1 MANDSEIASSLP
13 PDPNE
18 RYSTDLV
25 QDHRTNAERDRD
37 RVLYSAQFARLAEIT
52 QVISPEHGYVFHNR
66 LTHSLK
72 VAQIARRIAQ
82 RILTESKGEPGLRTD
97 LPDVVEAAALAHD
110 LGHPPFGHATE
121 VELNKLVQDAG
132 LRDGFDGNAQSF
144 RIITRLA
151 ASDALTLVNA
161 GKEDEHEDSV
171 PGLNWTR
178 QCLDSVLK
186 YPWGFGENS
195 KYPKKWGFYDSERE
209 VFDWVRQTQP
219 RLRRC
224 LGAEIIDWAD
234 DITYAIHDL
243 LDFFRSGKI
252 PIDRLRTDR
261 MERLRFFNGVFR
273 RKPEWEKDE
282 SEYADALLN
291 LIAQF
296 PFHPERRFMD
306 SDEHHRSL
314 QLFATS
320 LIRPFVQAITHVP
333 GTVPP
338 NPVVRID
345 PGARRQVDLLKEF
358 TWHYIIEN
366 RDLALPQAGQRKAV
380 RTVFRKLLL
389 AAKRRELHF
398 FPAVIRESLDWEQI
412 MENIVGGG
420 SNLVVRLVADYI
432 AGMTE
437 KELMRVFRAMEG
449 ADP

>member
-1 MANDSEIASSLP
+1 MVSDSETVSKPS

-18 RYSTDLV
+18 RYTTDLL
-25 QDHRTNAERDRD
+25 QDQRTNAERDRD

-82 RILTESKGEPGLRTD
+82 HILAENKTAPGISLD

-121 VELNKLVQDAG
+121 VELNNLVRDAG
-132 LRDGFDGNAQSF
+132 LKDGFEGNAQSF

-151 ASDALTLVNA
+151 ASDALTLKNA
-161 GKEDEHEDSV
+161 GKEDEHEESV

-195 KYPKKWGFYDSERE
+195 QYVKKWGFYDSERE
-209 VFDWVRQTQP
+209 IFDWVRAGLPKLQ
-219 RLRRC
+219 RS

-252 PIDRLRTDR
+252 PIDRLKTDE
-261 MERLRFFNGVFR
+261 MEYFRFFNGILGR
-273 RKPEWEKDE
+273 RPEWKKEE
-282 SEYADALLN
+282 AEYKVALSN
-291 LIAQF
+291 LIADF
-296 PFHPERRFMD
+296 PFYPERRFRD
-306 SDEHHRSL
+306 SNENHMRL
-314 QLFATS
+314 QLFATG
-320 LIRPFVQAITHVP
+320 LIRPFVQAITYVP
-333 GTVPP
+333 GAMPRGP
-338 NPVVRID
+338 IARID
-345 PGARRQVDLLKEF
+345 PLARRQVDLLKQF
-358 TWHYIIEN
+358 TWHYIILN
-366 RDLALPQAGQRKAV
+366 QDLALPQAGQRKAV

-389 AAKRRELHF
+389 AARRRDLHL
-398 FPAVIRESLDWEQI
+398 FPAATQDSLRWNQI
-412 MENIVGGG
+412 MDSISGVKSIE
-420 SNLVVRLVADYI
+420 VRLVADYI

-449 ADP
+449 TA